1 MEGFSGLTWEGIG
14 STLGQVVPL
23 LIGVILGIIVL
34 EVAVYYFLSKVI
46 RTRHALA
53 YTLLSP
59 AALGILTFL
68 IYPLAFNVLLA
79 FSDLHGGS
87 NSTFNCYS
95 PIAQGA
101 ECKLDHLYGLDYAKE
116 NFLKVFF
123 RVRDGEIQ
131 RDDNG
136 NPILGRLLRTADS
149 TFPVLL
155 GRTVVWT
162 AVNVF
167 FHVLGGL
174 ALALVM
180 NQKLR
185 FKGIYRSLIVIP
197 WAIPTVIV
205 GLTWRQE
212 FHADFG
218 FVNQILTTL
227 GMQKVNWLSDP
238 TSAFIAVIFVNVWLG
253 IPFYMVMLLGGLQ
266 SIPGDYYEAAS
277 MDGANAWN
285 RFKSITMPLLRPI
298 MIPAITLDVIW
309 TFNQLN
315 VVYLVTRGGPSE
327 STNILVSAL
336 YNAAFGES
344 ATFELGFASAFSIVI
359 FIILFIFAIVWITSS
374 GGLKEVYDR

>member
-1 MEGFSGLTWEGIG
+1 MEGFSGLTLDVVF
-14 STLGQVVPL
+14 SSLGQVIPL
-23 LIGVILGIIVL
+23 LIGVFVFAIAL
-34 EVAVYYFLSKVI
+34 EVGVYYLLTRVI
-46 RTRHALA
+46 KTKHALA

-59 AALGILTFL
+59 AAVGILLFTA
-68 IYPLAFNVLLA
+68 YPLFFNVLLA
-79 FSDLHGGS
+79 FSNLRGGA

-95 PIAQGA
+95 PVARGTP
-101 ECKLDHLYGLDYAKE
+101 CKLDHLYGLDYAVL
-116 NFLKVFF
+116 NFTEVFF
-123 RVRDGEIQ
+123 RVRNGEIV

-136 NPILGRLLRTADS
+136 NPVLGRLLRTADS

-155 GRTVVWT
+155 WRTIIWT
-162 AVNVF
+162 AINVV
-167 FHVLGGL
+167 FHFLGGL
-174 ALALVM
+174 ALALIM
-180 NQKLR
+180 NQKIR

-212 FHADFG
+212 FHADYG
-218 FVNQILTTL
+218 FVNQVLTSL

-238 TSAFIAVIFVNVWLG
+238 TAAFIAVIFVNVWLG

-266 SIPGDYYEAAS
+266 SISADYYEAAS
-277 MDGANAWN
+277 MDGANAWQ
-285 RFKSITMPLLRPI
+285 RFQSITIPLLKPI
-298 MIPAITLDVIW
+298 LIPAITLDVIW

-359 FIILFIFAIVWITSS
+359 FIILFVFALIWITTS
-374 GGLKEVYDR
+374 GGLKEIYDR

>member
-1 MEGFSGLTWEGIG
+1 MEGISGLTGEAIT
-14 STLGQVVPL
+14 STLGQVVPVL
-23 LIGVILGIIVL
+23 VGVIIGIILL
-34 EVAVYYFLSKVI
+34 EVGLFYFL
-46 RTRHALA
+46 TRVVKTKHALA

-59 AALGILTFL
+59 AAVGLFLFL
-68 IYPLAFNVLLA
+68 IYPLVFNVLLA
-79 FSDLHGGS
+79 FSDLKRD
-87 NSTFNCYS
+87 TFTCYS
-95 PIAQGA
+95 PIARGK
-101 ECKLDHLYGLDYAKE
+101 ECELDHLYGLDYAVN
-116 NFLKVFF
+116 NFTQVFF
-123 RVRDGEIQ
+123 RVRDGEVV
-131 RDDNG
+131 RDESG
-136 NPILGRLLRTADS
+136 NLVFGRLLRTADS
-149 TFPVLL
+149 TFPNLL
-155 GRTVVWT
+155 WRTVVWT

-167 FHVLGGL
+167 FHLLGGL
-174 ALALVM
+174 ALAIIM
-180 NQKLR
+180 NQKIR

-212 FHADFG
+212 FHADYG

-238 TSAFIAVIFVNVWLG
+238 TAAFIAVIFVNVWLG

-277 MDGANAWN
+277 MDGANAWQ
-285 RFKSITMPLLRPI
+285 RFRAITMPLLKPI
-298 MIPAITLDVIW
+298 LIPAITLDVIW

-344 ATFELGFASAFSIVI
+344 ATQELGFASAFSIVI
-359 FIILFIFAIVWITSS
+359 FLILFVFAVFWITTS
-374 GGLKEVYDR
+374 GGLKEIYDK